1 MAKQSSDVMVARET
15 FATLSDGRPIIIRR
29 KITRLRVDDPIVK
42 ANAGRFELADA
53 GLPELEQAT
62 SAPGE
67 RRGAERATAAP
78 GEKRDPTKAEL
89 IEEAEKA
96 GVEVK
101 SSDTKADIAEKLD
114 KG

>member
-15 FATLSDGRPIIIRR
+15 FATLSDGRPLIIRR
-29 KITRLRVDDPIVK
+29 KITRLRADDPIVK

-62 SAPGE
+62 AAPGE
-67 RRGAERATAAP
+67 SRGVERATAAP
-78 GEKRDPTKAEL
+78 GEKREVPKSEPAKAS
-89 IEEAEKA
+89 AKGKA
-96 GVEVK
+96 ADSGK
-101 SSDTKADIAEKLD
+101 SD